1 MEAFDPSRI
10 WLYHERLS
18 AIPEEMGAVLEYA
31 ACSPNIKERRDYS
44 CALFDA
50 QGRLIAQAAHIPV
63 HLGAMP
69 ALMAYLLPRFEWQQ
83 GDMALT
89 NDPYHAG
96 THLPDWTLIAPVFV
110 EGRLVGFVASRAH
123 HADTGGA
130 TPGSMPLATEI
141 YEEGLRIPPT
151 KIVQAGALNEPLL
164 ELILHNVRTP
174 DERRG
179 DLMAQIGANQMG
191 VRRLQELLQSEGVA
205 VWQERF
211 EMLMRYSEQLMRA
224 ALRQIPH
231 GEYEFVDYLD
241 DDGRGNRDLPIRVR
255 VVAPADG
262 EGTVRFDFTGSA
274 PQTAGGLNAPEA
286 VTRAACYYVAR
297 CLLPE
302 DAPTNDGCW
311 RPIEVVAPAGAI
323 VNAQPPAA
331 VAGGNVETSQRIVDA
346 VLGALAQALPDRIPA
361 ASQGTMNN
369 ILFGGYD
376 PQRGRAF
383 VYYETL
389 AGGAGAHPDADG
401 ASAIHTHMTNTR
413 NTPIEA
419 LESAYPVRVLEYRIA
434 ERTGGAGTRRGGDGI
449 VRTYQFLTETTL
461 TLLTER
467 RRRAPYGL
475 HGGKPGKRGQNR
487 LHIDGEVDAEV
498 GKGVIRVPAG
508 AILTIRTPGGGG
520 WGGKGIALG
529 FTGCGTEA
537 RFSPSPPAPLP
548 QRGRGG
554 AARGCFWSAEAQ
566 ASASGGSF
574 ASALHISSDGVGNGS
589 RARCFWSAEAQA
601 SASGGSFASALHI
614 SSDGVGNG
622 SRARVFLEC

>member
-1 MEAFDPSRI
+1 MHAYDPSHI

-69 ALMAYLLPRFEWQQ
+69 TLMAYLLPRFEWHP
-83 GDMALT
+83 GDMVLT

-110 EGRLVGFVASRAH
+110 EGQLVGFAASRAH
-123 HADTGGA
+123 HADTGGS

-141 YEEGLRIPPT
+141 HEEGLRIPPV
-151 KIVQAGALNEPLL
+151 KIVQAGVLNVSLL
-164 ELILHNVRTP
+164 MLILHNVRTP

-179 DLMAQIGANQMG
+179 DLMAQIGANQTG
-191 VRRLQELLQSEGVA
+191 AKRLQVLLQSEGVDL
-205 VWQERF
+205 WQRRF
-211 EMLMRYSEQLMRA
+211 EMLMGYSEQLMRA
-224 ALRQIPH
+224 ALRQIPE

-255 VVAPADG
+255 VIASSG
-262 EGTVRFDFTGSA
+262 EAGTVRFDFTGSA

-297 CLLPE
+297 CLLPD

-311 RPIEVVAPAGAI
+311 RPIEVVAPVGTL
-323 VNAQPPAA
+323 VNAQSPAA

-346 VLGALAQALPDRIPA
+346 VLGALAQALPDQIPA

-389 AGGAGAHPDADG
+389 AGGAGAHPEADG

-419 LESAYPVRVLEYRIA
+419 LESAYPVRVLEYRVA
-434 ERTGGAGTRRGGDGI
+434 PNTGGAGQRRGGDGI

-467 RRRAPYGL
+467 RKRAPYGL
-475 HGGKPGKRGQNR
+475 QGGRIGKRGQNHLR
-487 LHIDGEVDAEV
+487 IDGEVDAEV
-498 GKGVIRVPAG
+498 VKGVIRVPAG
-508 AILTIRTPGGGG
+508 ATLTIRAPGGGG
-520 WGGKGIALG
+520 WG
-529 FTGCGTEA
+529 
-537 RFSPSPPAPLP
+537 AP
-548 QRGRGG
+548 
-554 AARGCFWSAEAQ
+554 
-566 ASASGGSF
+566 
-574 ASALHISSDGVGNGS
+574 
-589 RARCFWSAEAQA
+589 
-601 SASGGSFASALHI
+601 
-614 SSDGVGNG
+614 
-622 SRARVFLEC
+622 

>member
-1 MEAFDPSRI
+1 MEAYDPSRI

-69 ALMAYLLPRFEWQQ
+69 ALMAYLLPRMEWQA

-110 EGRLVGFVASRAH
+110 EERLVGFVASRAH

-141 YEEGLRIPPT
+141 YEEGLRIPPV
-151 KIVQAGALNEPLL
+151 KILQGGALNESLL

-179 DLMAQIGANQMG
+179 DLMAQIGANQVG
-191 VRRLQELLQSEGVA
+191 VRRLQELLHTEGVA
-205 VWQERF
+205 VWRERF

-224 ALRQIPH
+224 ALRQIPP

-241 DDGRGNRDLPIRVR
+241 DDGRGSRDLPIRVR

-311 RPIEVVAPAGAI
+311 RPIAVVAPVGTI

-346 VLGALAQALPDRIPA
+346 VLGALAQAMPDRIPA

-376 PQRGRAF
+376 PQRRRAF

-434 ERTGGAGTRRGGDGI
+434 ERTGGAGMRRGGDGI

-461 TLLTER
+461 TLLTDR

-520 WGGKGIALG
+520 WGVI
-529 FTGCGTEA
+529 
-537 RFSPSPPAPLP
+537 
-548 QRGRGG
+548 Q
-554 AARGCFWSAEAQ
+554 
-566 ASASGGSF
+566 
-574 ASALHISSDGVGNGS
+574 S
-589 RARCFWSAEAQA
+589 RE
-601 SASGGSFASALHI
+601 
-614 SSDGVGNG
+614 
-622 SRARVFLEC
+622 

>member
-1 MEAFDPSRI
+1 MSTPYVACETEPMQPSYDPALI

-44 CALFDA
+44 CALFDS
-50 QGRLIAQAAHIPV
+50 QGRLVAQAAHIPV

-69 ALMAYLLPRFEWQQ
+69 ALMAYLLPRFEWHE
-83 GDMALT
+83 GDMVLT

-141 YEEGLRIPPT
+141 YEEGLRIPPV
-151 KIVQAGALNEPLL
+151 KILQGGARNEPLL

-179 DLMAQIGANQMG
+179 DLMAQIGATQTG
-191 VRRLQELLQSEGVA
+191 VRRLQELLHTEGVA
-205 VWQERF
+205 IWYERF

-224 ALRQIPH
+224 ALRQIPP
-231 GEYEFVDYLD
+231 GEYAFVDYLD

-274 PQTAGGLNAPEA
+274 LQTAGGLNAPEA

-311 RPIEVVAPAGAI
+311 RPIAVVAPAGTI

-346 VLGALAQALPDRIPA
+346 LLGALAQALPDRIPA

-376 PQRGRAF
+376 PQRRRAF

-434 ERTGGAGTRRGGDGI
+434 ERTGGAGKRRGGDGI

-487 LHIDGEVDAEV
+487 LQIDGEVDAEV

-520 WGGKGIALG
+520 WGKPRTTTA
-529 FTGCGTEA
+529 
-537 RFSPSPPAPLP
+537 
-548 QRGRGG
+548 
-554 AARGCFWSAEAQ
+554 
-566 ASASGGSF
+566 
-574 ASALHISSDGVGNGS
+574 
-589 RARCFWSAEAQA
+589 
-601 SASGGSFASALHI
+601 
-614 SSDGVGNG
+614 
-622 SRARVFLEC
+622 

>member
-69 ALMAYLLPRFEWQQ
+69 ALMAYLLPRMEWQA

-96 THLPDWTLIAPVFV
+96 THLPDWTLLAPVFV
-110 EGRLVGFVASRAH
+110 EERLVGFVASRAH

-141 YEEGLRIPPT
+141 YEEGLRIPPV
-151 KIVQAGALNEPLL
+151 KILQGGALNEPLL

-179 DLMAQIGANQMG
+179 DLMAQIGANQVG
-191 VRRLQELLQSEGVA
+191 VRRLQELLHTEGVA
-205 VWQERF
+205 VWRERF

-224 ALRQIPH
+224 ALRQIPP

-241 DDGRGNRDLPIRVR
+241 DDGRGSRDLPIRVR

-274 PQTAGGLNAPEA
+274 PQSAGGLNAPEA

-311 RPIEVVAPAGAI
+311 RPIEVVAPAGTV
-323 VNAQPPAA
+323 VNAQPPRRRRRRECGDLAA
-331 VAGGNVETSQRIVDA
+331 DCGRHSRRAGAGVARPYPRRLAGHDEQHPVRWVRPSARAGVCVLRDAGG
-346 VLGALAQALPDRIPA
+346 
-361 ASQGTMNN
+361 
-369 ILFGGYD
+369 
-376 PQRGRAF
+376 
-383 VYYETL
+383 
-389 AGGAGAHPDADG
+389 
-401 ASAIHTHMTNTR
+401 
-413 NTPIEA
+413 
-419 LESAYPVRVLEYRIA
+419 
-434 ERTGGAGTRRGGDGI
+434 
-449 VRTYQFLTETTL
+449 
-461 TLLTER
+461 R
-467 RRRAPYGL
+467 RRRAPRRRWR
-475 HGGKPGKRGQNR
+475 KRNPHPHDQ
-487 LHIDGEVDAEV
+487 H
-498 GKGVIRVPAG
+498 
-508 AILTIRTPGGGG
+508 
-520 WGGKGIALG
+520 
-529 FTGCGTEA
+529 
-537 RFSPSPPAPLP
+537 
-548 QRGRGG
+548 
-554 AARGCFWSAEAQ
+554 AQ
-566 ASASGGSF
+566 HA
-574 ASALHISSDGVGNGS
+574 D
-589 RARCFWSAEAQA
+589 
-601 SASGGSFASALHI
+601 
-614 SSDGVGNG
+614 
-622 SRARVFLEC
+622 